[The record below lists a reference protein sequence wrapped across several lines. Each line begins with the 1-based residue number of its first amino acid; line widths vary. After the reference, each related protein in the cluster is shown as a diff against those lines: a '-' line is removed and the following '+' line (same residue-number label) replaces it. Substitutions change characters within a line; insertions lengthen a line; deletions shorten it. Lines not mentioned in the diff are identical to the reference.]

1 MFLGTFTYAL
11 DEKGRLTLPA
21 KFRHLLD
28 RIVVTHGLDGC
39 LFVFSD
45 ERWDR
50 LAENLDKALPITQ
63 RGARSLNRFFYAGAA
78 DLSPDGQGRIL
89 IPSFLREY
97 ADLKDEVVII
107 GANNRLEL
115 WNPERWKAIL
125 HDAESNAEEIAEQ
138 YGNIT
143 I

>member
-1 MFLGTFTYAL
+1 MFLGEFTYAL
-11 DEKGRLTLPA
+11 DDKGRLTLPA
-21 KFRHLLD
+21 KLRHQLE
-28 RIVVTHGLDGC
+28 RIVVTRGLDGC
-39 LFVFSD
+39 LFVFSG
-45 ERWDR
+45 ERWAHF
-50 LAENLDKALPITQ
+50 AENLDKALPITQ

-78 DLSPDGQGRIL
+78 DLAPDGQGRIL
-89 IPSFLREY
+89 IPSFLRDY

-125 HDAESNAEEIAEQ
+125 HDAESNAEEIAEK